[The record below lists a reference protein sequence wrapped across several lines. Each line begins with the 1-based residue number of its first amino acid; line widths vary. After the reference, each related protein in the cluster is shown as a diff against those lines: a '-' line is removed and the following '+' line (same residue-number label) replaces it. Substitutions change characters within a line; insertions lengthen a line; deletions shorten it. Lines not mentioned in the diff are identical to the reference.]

1 MHNTANRSSQTHILL
16 ICFAVFSV
24 SLSVLRVIATDSLMF
39 LFLNWNLIL
48 AILPWIITQAV
59 QYNRIQLSRFKLS
72 MLIFVWI
79 LFFPNSPYILTDLFH
94 LHKGGDMPL
103 WYDLVLILSF
113 AFTGL
118 LFGMLSLM
126 RIEQYL
132 QKYFSHRTVIMA
144 IGFMLFLSGF
154 GVYLGRYLRF
164 NSWDLITAPY
174 QLLSEVGDRFVS
186 PSHHP
191 RTWGMTLVL
200 GLFLNLVY
208 FTIRGLRYHRS

>member
-174 QLLSEVGDRFVS
+174 QLLSEVGNRFVS

>member
-39 LFLNWNLIL
+39 LFLNSNLIL

-174 QLLSEVGDRFVS
+174 QLLSEVGNRFVS

>member
-1 MHNTANRSSQTHILL
+1 MQNTANRTSQTHILL
-16 ICFAVFSV
+16 ICFAAFAV

-48 AILPWIITQAV
+48 AILPWIMTQAV
-59 QYNRIQLSRFKLS
+59 QYNRIQLNRFKLT

-132 QKYFSHRTVIMA
+132 QKYFSQRTVIMA

-186 PSHHP
+186 PAHHP
-191 RTWGMTLVL
+191 RTWGMTFVL
-200 GLFLNLVY
+200 GVFLNLVY
-208 FTIRGLRYHRS
+208 FSIRGLRYHRT